1 MRTGP
6 FTFNSLSLAPLN
18 LRRTLLSIP
27 LGLLQSDRDDKVKRN
42 WRRPKGIDN
51 RVRRKF
57 KGMYKMPNIGY
68 GSSAVT
74 RHMMPTG
81 FKKVLIHNIKEL
93 EGLMMSNKTYCAEIA
108 RGVSAK
114 NRKTLIERAAQLAI
128 RVTNPNARIR
138 SEENE

>member
-1 MRTGP
+1 MG
-6 FTFNSLSLAPLN
+6 
-18 LRRTLLSIP
+18 
-27 LGLLQSDRDDKVKRN
+27 
-42 WRRPKGIDN
+42 N

-68 GSSAVT
+68 GSSSVT

-81 FKKVLIHNIKEL
+81 FMKVLIHNVKEL
-93 EGLMMSNKTYCAEIA
+93 EVLMMSNKTYAAEIA

-128 RVTNPNARIR
+128 RITKSLLAVVLTHDVSSLLLTPI
-138 SEENE
+138 